1 MLDFPIFEYLRDVNN
16 LGAMLF
22 RLLLAAVCGGLIG
35 IERGQKR
42 RPAGFRTYIIVCVA
56 AALTMII
63 GQHVWFKWMPVSKV
77 NIDVSRFGAQVINGI
92 GFLGAGT
99 IIVTG
104 RQEVK
109 GLTTAAGLW
118 ASACMGLAIGAGFIE
133 CAIIS
138 GLLILCTIILLSKIE
153 TIIMQRARNINVYVE
168 FESLDSVADVIEAI
182 KGCDIRIFDVEI
194 NRVNKA
200 EAALPSAVFSV
211 RLPKHF
217 PHIKLISTVAAIESV
232 NLIEEV

>member
-1 MLDFPIFEYLRDVNN
+1 MLSGEFFDYVRDINN
-16 LGAMLF
+16 VGAMLI
-22 RLLLAAVCGGLIG
+22 RLAVAAICGGFVG

-42 RPAGFRTYIIVCVA
+42 RPAGFRTYMIVCMA
-56 AALTMII
+56 ASLTMIL
-63 GQHVWFKWMPVSKV
+63 GQYLWNRWNALTAV

-133 CAIIS
+133 GALVACVLIIFTIT
-138 GLLILCTIILLSKIE
+138 LLAKIE
-153 TIIMQRARNINVYVE
+153 QFIMSKARNINVYVE
-168 FESLDSVADVIEAI
+168 LESLDSVADVIEVI
-182 KGCDIRIFDVEI
+182 KDCDIKIFDVEI
-194 NRVNKA
+194 NRESAKEGRN
-200 EAALPSAVFSV
+200 PSAVFSV
-211 RLPKHF
+211 RLPKKFSHV
-217 PHIKLISTVAAIESV
+217 KMISAIAGV
-232 NLIEEV
+232 DAVKLIEEV